1 MDELVHTFERIEP
14 EVIGRP
20 LPCLWNCGKEPME
33 KSLGRWSD
41 DLAESLKYVSP
52 FKDQINLKI
61 KGGWAP
67 VEKPERKL

>member
-1 MDELVHTFERIEP
+1 
-14 EVIGRP
+14 
-20 LPCLWNCGKEPME
+20 ME

-52 FKDQINLKI
+52 FKDQINLTI

-67 VEKPERKL
+67 MEKPERKL